1 MLPHSIIAEK
11 FSRLRK
17 VQLCLPEDPGHVPPQ
32 ALHLEQIAVAAI
44 VAALPLSAAL
54 ATLTVSTSPETEQA
68 PSAAP
73 AAAVTPAAPRDA
85 SLIINNAET
94 ASSLMA
100 RLGINDPELEK
111 FIYSNPDAAVF
122 AYPRRD

>member
-1 MLPHSIIAEK
+1 MLCRRIRVTCRRRH
-11 FSRLRK
+11 FTR
-17 VQLCLPEDPGHVPPQ
+17 G
-32 ALHLEQIAVAAI
+32 QIAVAAI

-73 AAAVTPAAPRDA
+73 AAAVAPAAPRDA

-100 RLGINDPELEK
+100 RLGIN
-111 FIYSNPDAAVF
+111 
-122 AYPRRD
+122 